1 MPAEAQPGRVHHS
14 SFSNDGRYFAAA
26 VASNRVRIWETD
38 SGRELTGFKIDDN
51 ISGLVVSPLG
61 NWLAVVDGSQRLTMF
76 DRASGQKKVLTNAR
90 GHRKSLNYLPAFSR
104 DEKLIAVSSRKDP
117 GGEASLEV
125 WDLATLCRI
134 GAYSGR
140 GLTGAAA
147 FLPGGRSI
155 VLPAGTTPRIWRLDP
170 PTEPD
175 AIAAHIAEAW
185 TVGFSPDAQI
195 LATGSDDTRER
206 QTIKLWDPATGRL
219 IAGWTAHTATVTS
232 LAFSP
237 DGRILASASLDSG
250 KPGNHN
256 VILWDA
262 RTHQRL
268 ANLDGHT
275 DRVRSLAFSPD
286 GRFLATASDD
296 LTARIWEISSR
307 NAVATLSGHSKNLNS
322 IAYSP
327 DGRLIATGS
336 NDATVRLWDI
346 AGQKSRQTLT
356 DVGNTLAVAFAPD
369 GSLLGSANEEGAIK
383 LWNPASGT
391 LMRTIR
397 TDSTQLRC
405 LAFTPDSRNVVAA
418 GKGKVIRVWDI
429 ASGQELLS
437 LEGHKAADQRPR
449 FLTQWVDPG
458 LVRPRWVRQAL
469 ASRANRPAAGPVK
482 AVNGE

>member
-1 MPAEAQPGRVHHS
+1 MRRQKNDYIFNLSQNGRYFAIARREPKRRGIDVLETAESRYVARHDFEDGDLPIAICFDAGGERLAVILSHPGAKQSVSVWDFAAQPASPPRPVIHGDLPFISGFSDDGRFVVVHENDRITLHDPWTGKGLIVLAEAQPGRVHHS
-14 SFSNDGRYFAAA
+14 SFSNDGRYFAAV
-26 VASNRVRIWETD
+26 VASDRVRIWETE
-38 SGRELTGFKIDDN
+38 SGRELTGFKIDDS
-51 ISGLVVSPLG
+51 IAQWWSVRWEHG
-61 NWLAVVDGSQRLTMF
+61 WLWWMAPCLTLF
-76 DRASGQKKVLTNAR
+76 DRASWQKKVLTNVR
-90 GHRKSLNYLPAFSR
+90 GHRITLNGVPAFSR
-104 DEKLIAVSSRKDP
+104 DEKLLAVSSRKEP

-140 GLTGAAA
+140 GVTGAAA
-147 FLPGGRSI
+147 FLAGGRSI
-155 VLPAGTTPRIWRLDP
+155 VLAAGTTPRIWRLDS

-195 LATGSDDTRER
+195 LATGSDDTRDR

-296 LTARIWEISSR
+296 LTADLGHLIQKCR
-307 NAVATLSGHSKNLNS
+307 GHSVRTFQDLNS
-322 IAYSP
+322 IA
-327 DGRLIATGS
+327 
-336 NDATVRLWDI
+336 
-346 AGQKSRQTLT
+346 
-356 DVGNTLAVAFAPD
+356 
-369 GSLLGSANEEGAIK
+369 
-383 LWNPASGT
+383 
-391 LMRTIR
+391 
-397 TDSTQLRC
+397 
-405 LAFTPDSRNVVAA
+405 
-418 GKGKVIRVWDI
+418 
-429 ASGQELLS
+429 
-437 LEGHKAADQRPR
+437 
-449 FLTQWVDPG
+449 
-458 LVRPRWVRQAL
+458 
-469 ASRANRPAAGPVK
+469 
-482 AVNGE
+482 